1 MGTILASTVIGKAQ
15 IILQDTTGVRWPSDT
30 ELLGWL
36 NDGQREVMVFKPNAN
51 VKNIAIKLAGGTK
64 QALPTDGVQL
74 IDVVRNMGTD
84 GQTPGRAIRIVM
96 REILDAQVPDWHSS
110 TPNATTKHYM
120 YSVLDPKN
128 FYVYPPQPA
137 SNQGYAELVYG
148 AVPADATING
158 AISIDDIY
166 QNVLIDYILYR
177 AYSKDT
183 EYAADEGRAGKHQAA
198 YIASLTGKAKAEI
211 GVNPNAT
218 APANP
223 NVLSTAAGG

>member
-1 MGTILASTVIGKAQ
+1 MGTIIARAVIEKAQ

-51 VKNIAIKLAGGTK
+51 VKNVAVKLATGTK
-64 QALPTDGVQL
+64 QQLPADGVQL

-84 GQTPGRAIRIVM
+84 GNTPGRAIRIVM
-96 REILDAQVPDWHSS
+96 REVLDAQVPNWH
-110 TPNATTKHYM
+110 NATPAAEAKHYT
-120 YSVLDPKN
+120 YTVLDPKT
-128 FYVYPPQPA
+128 FYVYPPQPS

-148 AVPADATING
+148 AAPVDATING
-158 AISIDDIY
+158 AITLDDIY
-166 QNVLIDYILYR
+166 QNVLVDYILYR

-183 EYAADEGRAGKHQAA
+183 EYAADQNRAATHQSA
-198 YIASLTGKAKAEI
+198 YIASLTGKAKVEA
-211 GVNPNAT
+211 GVNPNMT

-223 NVLSTAAGG
+223 NVTPNTR